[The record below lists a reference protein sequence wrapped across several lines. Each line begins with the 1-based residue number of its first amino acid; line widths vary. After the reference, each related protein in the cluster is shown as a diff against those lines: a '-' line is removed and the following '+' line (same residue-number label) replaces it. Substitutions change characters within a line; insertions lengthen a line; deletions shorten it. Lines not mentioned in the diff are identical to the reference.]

1 MTKRKKKPPHPQ
13 TENHKKRKNHTPH
26 PDHHDR
32 TDNTPRF
39 QPNTEP
45 AHIPAH
51 PFGHDTAHPHDNLDT
66 STTSP
71 STGETPHTGQVST
84 GTERSIRTHKSHAA
98 PTQPAKPSPSLMLT
112 LQISHTFQQ
121 VGILLLAEVLAA
133 ACLQVLQLPDGVF
146 LAKFSQ
152 YDVSVI
158 TLHSGFRLPFDGF
171 IETRPFSRSVSG
183 VEMSECGFRC
193 PHGRA

>member
-1 MTKRKKKPPHPQ
+1 MIPTKHR
-13 TENHKKRKNHTPH
+13 TRTHTGAPIRTRH
-26 PDHHDR
+26 RTPARQPRRIHDITLHR
-32 TDNTPRF
+32 
-39 QPNTEP
+39 
-45 AHIPAH
+45 
-51 PFGHDTAHPHDNLDT
+51 GDTAHRASQHGNRTKHPRPQQTHD
-66 STTSP
+66 
-71 STGETPHTGQVST
+71 TGATIP
-84 GTERSIRTHKSHAA
+84 HKSHAA
-98 PTQPAKPSPSLMLT
+98 PTQPAKPPPSLMLT

-171 IETRPFSRSVSG
+171 IGTRPFSRSVSG